1 MKIVRSRCLI
11 LTTLA
16 LVTLPLETAIALAAP
31 MIKLDTRRVLPL
43 TDRVAGAAIGDFD
56 EDGRTDVAAV
66 HSYGSNG
73 VELFRGLGSGRYAP
87 AGSITTPGRPFE
99 ITAADLNHDGHIDL
113 AMTGSGP
120 ALTVLLGT
128 GSGGFGAPVE
138 YGSTQRS
145 DDLATADFNGDSH
158 LDVAVS
164 HVFTSTISVFPGTGT
179 GSFGPPQSI
188 ANPAGSSYGVVTGDF
203 KIDGHVDLAV
213 GVSSGVVVLPGDGTG
228 GFGPPLQSLNGLGSA
243 GLIAVDLDD
252 DGLLDLLATNP
263 GAGSVQV
270 LGSAGDGTFSLLRE
284 FPVAAGIDAL
294 AMGDLNADGR
304 ADVVAGGTGDQV
316 HVLLATGP
324 GEFGGPVAYRA
335 GSLPDTLIVADL
347 DEDGRQDVLAGNTLG
362 YELAILPGNG
372 LGRLAAEISIPLQ
385 WSQTPDLAAADFN
398 EDGRVDLAALN
409 SDGPYIFECG
419 GGGAAPALQGPL
431 DCDPRML
438 LTLLPRTGPMTFG
451 APLNAS
457 TRCAPGAMAIAD
469 FNLDGHLDVATANRG
484 ARDAFGICFPA
495 SLSILRGD
503 GRGAFGPLVDLE
515 VADVPDD
522 VAAGDFNED
531 GIPDLV
537 AAFGDARFVR
547 VYRGGPGG
555 AIVPVSG
562 LLLASGPR
570 ALAVGDL
577 NDDGHL
583 DVAAAL
589 PDNGHVAIL
598 RGDGTGQL
606 SPIAECAPGTGGGA
620 PRSLSIG
627 DFDGDDDVDIA
638 ATVQTSVSVMHRSG
652 GSFCV
657 GASETIPLPAGS
669 AVRVGAGDL
678 DNDGVLDLLVGN
690 GSVWLTVVK
699 GTRPLLSAQT
709 DPFGAYYSQVVATAD
724 FDDDGLL
731 DVAVT
736 SSVANSISLVRN
748 ITAAAPRLVLNLDG
762 SMVEWLGVAG
772 AQGYDLVR
780 GGLGALRATG
790 GDFTSALEAC
800 VADDLATTFIMVPG
814 DPAPGD
820 GWWFL
825 ARPVFESGPGTYDS
839 GSPAQLGSRDAEIA
853 ASSLACP

>member
-1 MKIVRSRCLI
+1 MKDVRSRCLI

-16 LVTLPLETAIALAAP
+16 LVTFPLAATVALAAP
-31 MIKLDTRRVLPL
+31 IIELDTRRVLPL
-43 TDRVAGAAIGDFD
+43 TDRVEGAALGDFD
-56 EDGRTDVAAV
+56 EDGKTDIASV
-66 HSYGSNG
+66 HSYLSNG
-73 VELFRGLGSGRYAP
+73 VEIFRGLGSGRYTP
-87 AGSITTPGRPFE
+87 AGSITTSGRPFE

-113 AMTGSGP
+113 AMTGIGP
-120 ALTVLLGT
+120 SLTVLLGN
-128 GSGGFGAPVE
+128 GSGGFSAPVG
-138 YGSTQRS
+138 YGATTRS

-164 HVFTSTISVFPGTGT
+164 HVFTNTISVFLGTGT
-179 GSFGPPQSI
+179 GSFGQPQSI
-188 ANPAGSSYGVVTGDF
+188 PNPAGSSYGVVTADF
-203 KIDGHVDLAV
+203 KIDGHIDIAV
-213 GVSSGVVVLPGDGTG
+213 GVPSGVVVLPGDGAG
-228 GFGPPLQSLNGLGSA
+228 GFGPPLQSLNGLGSS
-243 GLIAVDLDD
+243 GLTGADVDD
-252 DGLLDLLATNP
+252 DGLLDLVATNP
-263 GAGSVQV
+263 GAGSLLV
-270 LGSAGDGTFSLLRE
+270 LGSVGDGTFSLMRDV
-284 FPVAAGIDAL
+284 PVSAGIDAL
-294 AMGDLNADGR
+294 AIGDLNADGR
-304 ADVVAGGTGDQV
+304 TDVVAGGTGDQV

-324 GEFGGPVAYRA
+324 GEFGSPVAYRA
-335 GSLPDTLIVADL
+335 GSLPDTLLVADL

-362 YELAILPGNG
+362 YELVVLPGNG

-398 EDGRVDLAALN
+398 EDGLVDLAALN

-419 GGGAAPALQGPL
+419 GGGLAPAPEGPL

-438 LTLLPRTGPMTFG
+438 LTFLPRTGPATFG
-451 APLNAS
+451 APLNAP

-503 GRGAFGPLVDLE
+503 GRGAFGPLADLE
-515 VADVPDD
+515 VADEPDD

-537 AAFGDARFVR
+537 AAFGDAGIVR
-547 VYRGGPGG
+547 VYRVDPGG
-555 AIVPVSG
+555 LIVPVSG

-577 NDDGHL
+577 NTDGHL

-589 PDNGHVAIL
+589 PGNGHVAIL
-598 RGDGTGQL
+598 RGDGAGQL
-606 SPIAECAPGTGGGA
+606 TPIAECAPGTGGGA

-627 DFDGDDDVDIA
+627 DFDGDDDIDIA
-638 ATVQTSVSVMHRSG
+638 AAVQSSLSVMHRSG
-652 GSFCV
+652 NSFCV
-657 GASETIPLPAGS
+657 GASETIPIPAGAS
-669 AVRVGAGDL
+669 RVGAGDL
-678 DNDGVLDLLVGN
+678 DNDGILDLLAAD
-690 GSVWLTVVK
+690 SSRRLTVVR
-699 GTRPLLSAQT
+699 GTRPLLSAEA
-709 DPFGAYYSQVVATAD
+709 DPYGAYYAQTVATAD

-736 SSVANSISLVRN
+736 SSVGNSISLVRN
-748 ITAAAPRLVLNLDG
+748 VTAAAPRLVLNLDG

-772 AQGYDLVR
+772 ALGYDLVR

-790 GDFTSALEAC
+790 GDFTSAPEAC
-800 VADDLATTFIMVPG
+800 VADDLATTFIIAPG

-839 GSPAQLGSRDAEIA
+839 GSPAQVGSRDAEIA